1 MSNIDKTDPALIAL
15 DWGTTSLRAYV
26 LNSTGNVLEK
36 NPHLLVFSRSPI
48 RISMPHS
55 RKSAVRG

>member
-1 MSNIDKTDPALIAL
+1 MSNTDKTDPALIAL

-36 NPHLLVFSRSPI
+36 NPNLLVS
-48 RISMPHS
+48 
-55 RKSAVRG
+55 

>member
-36 NPHLLVFSRSPI
+36 IRTSWYLENSR
-48 RISMPHS
+48 
-55 RKSAVRG
+55 